1 MINMMVVIF
10 AGGYGTRLMEE
21 TEARPK
27 PMVEIGGK
35 PILWHI
41 MKIYSTYGFND
52 FIVCL
57 GYKGYM
63 IKEYFMNYF
72 MHNSDVTINLETNE
86 LNIHESK
93 SEKFKVTLIDTGLN
107 TKTAGR
113 LQRVKHLVDNSTF
126 MLTYGDGLADINI
139 NDLLA
144 FHKQSK
150 KVATITSIQPSG
162 RFGSLDINEKGA
174 VTRFVEKPKG
184 DGFWINAGFFVL
196 EPGVFDFI
204 PANADQIMWEDDPLR
219 DLAKDGELAA
229 FKYNGFWKCMDHLRD
244 KVELENI
251 WDSGKA
257 RWKVW

>member
-1 MINMMVVIF
+1 MKVVIF

-41 MKIYSTYGFND
+41 MKIYSAHGFND
-52 FIVCL
+52 FIICL

-72 MHNSDVTINLETNE
+72 MHNSDVTIDLETNK
-86 LNIHESK
+86 LLIHHSK
-93 SEKFKVTLIDTGLN
+93 TEKFKVTLIDTGLN

-113 LQRVKHLVDNSTF
+113 LKRIEHLVDDGPF
-126 MLTYGDGLADINI
+126 MLTYGDGLSDINL
-139 NDLLA
+139 NDLLS
-144 FHKQSK
+144 FHNKNK

-162 RFGSLDINEKGA
+162 RFGSLDINERDH

-184 DGFWINAGFFVL
+184 DGFWINAGFFIL
-196 EPGVFDFI
+196 EPSVFKFI
-204 PANADQIMWEDDPLR
+204 PTNADEIMWEDDPLR
-219 DLAKDGELAA
+219 DLAAGNELAA
-229 FKYNGFWKCMDHLRD
+229 FKYEGFWKCMDHLRD
-244 KVELENI
+244 KIELENL
-251 WDSGKA
+251 WQSGNA
-257 RWKVW
+257 QWKVW

>member
-1 MINMMVVIF
+1 MKVVIF

-41 MKIYSTYGFND
+41 MKIYSAYGFND
-52 FIVCL
+52 FIICL

-63 IKEYFMNYF
+63 IKEYFINYF
-72 MHNSDVTINLETNE
+72 MHNSDVTVNLATNE
-86 LNIHESK
+86 LKIHESK
-93 SEKFKVTLIDTGLN
+93 SEKFSVTLIDTGLN

-113 LQRVKHLVDNSTF
+113 LQRVKHLVDDSTF
-126 MLTYGDGLADINI
+126 MLTYGDGVADINI
-139 NDLLA
+139 ESLVA
-144 FHKQSK
+144 FHKQNK
-150 KVATITSIQPSG
+150 KIATITSIQPSG
-162 RFGSLDINEKGA
+162 RFGSLDIGLGGE

-184 DGFWINAGFFVL
+184 DGFWINGGFFVL

-204 PANADQIMWEDDPLR
+204 PTNSDEVMWEDAPLH
-219 DLAKDGELAA
+219 DLALAGELTA
-229 FKYNGFWKCMDHLRD
+229 FKFTGFWKCMDHLRD

-251 WDSGKA
+251 WNSGKPP
-257 RWKVW
+257 WNVW